1 MKRLTFAAL
10 GLVALA
16 ALPATAANWSDTY
29 LGYQVPATTSR
40 IPASSAVK

>member
-29 LGYQVPATTSR
+29 LGYQVQQQLQGSR
-40 IPASSAVK
+40 HRRR